1 MVEIKEFD
9 HFGRGITKYNNKIV
23 FIENAIP
30 NETIEIKNVKQ
41 YKKYDEADVL
51 KYIKKSKDRVN
62 PSCPY
67 YDKCG
72 GCNIMHITYSKQ
84 LEFKQKKIEDIF
96 KKYFKSEVYINKIVK
111 CDYQY
116 NYRNK
121 ITFQVNND
129 IGFFE
134 KKSNS
139 LINIDYCY
147 ICNEK
152 INNSI
157 NYIKKLNLTK
167 IKKIVCR
174 ANNNKLMIIIETD
187 YPDIDIDIL
196 KQIADSIYIK
206 KDNKYIHK
214 YGTKNI
220 IENIGSYKYLIS
232 PDSFF
237 QVNTNVTKK
246 LYDKIKSIVGTNMNI
261 IDLYCGTGTIGI
273 YVSDHNKVTG
283 IEINKYAHSDAL
295 KNKEINNINNINF
308 ICGDSG
314 KELLNVNFK
323 PDIIIIDPPRN
334 GLNKDTLNKIINI
347 RPNILIYV
355 SCEPMTLVRDLK
367 ILNNE
372 YDIEEVTPYDMFP
385 NTYHVETLT
394 VLKKKH

>member
-1 MVEIKEFD
+1 MVEINEFD

-30 NETIEIKNVKQ
+30 NETIEIENIKH

-84 LEFKQKKIEDIF
+84 LEFKQKKIENIF

-214 YGTKNI
+214 YGTENI

-295 KNKEINNINNINF
+295 KNKEINNINDINF

-347 RPNILIYV
+347 KPNMLIYV

>member
-30 NETIEIKNVKQ
+30 NETIEIENIKH

-51 KYIKKSKDRVN
+51 KYIKKSKDRVT

-84 LEFKQKKIEDIF
+84 LEFKQKKIENIF

-139 LINIDYCY
+139 LTNIDYCY

-214 YGTKNI
+214 YGTENI

-246 LYDKIKSIVGTNMNI
+246 LYDKIKSIVGTNMSI

-347 RPNILIYV
+347 RPNMLIYV